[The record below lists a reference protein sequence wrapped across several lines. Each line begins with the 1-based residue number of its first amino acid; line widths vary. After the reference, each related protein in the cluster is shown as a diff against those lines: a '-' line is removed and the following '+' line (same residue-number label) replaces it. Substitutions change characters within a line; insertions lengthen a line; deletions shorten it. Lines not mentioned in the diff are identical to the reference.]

1 MSPRNSLAW
10 RLAAV
15 AGVASVVLAAC
26 SGDSETSN
34 ESSGEDSDNDSA
46 EVQRDVSGQLH
57 LGTLLPETGSL
68 EFLGPP
74 LFAGV
79 DLAVQEINAA
89 GGVGG
94 EEVVVTH
101 RDSNDTSTDTAVR
114 AADELISQGV
124 SAIVGP
130 ASSAVS
136 MTVIDKITGSNTVM
150 ISPSNTAT
158 SFTDYPDNGM
168 YFRTAPSDVLQGR
181 VLGELVRSDGNED
194 VGVMALDDAYGD
206 GLAENVSVA
215 VEDGGGTIVDRIR
228 YDPQGASFTTEVT
241 QMVTAR
247 PEALVLIGFVETL
260 SILPE
265 LETQG
270 IGPQDLP
277 VYFVDGN
284 LSNYGDDLPEGFLAG
299 SKGTLPGSDAGE
311 QFQERLLEVNPDL
324 NDFSYAAEAYDAVML
339 TALSAVSAGSFESQD
354 IANAMVE
361 VSRNGTECTSF
372 EECVQLLQDGED
384 IDYNGASGPITFSP
398 DGDITE
404 GSVGI
409 YQYGEDNTYQNIEYR
424 SGTL

>member
-1 MSPRNSLAW
+1 MGTASL
-10 RLAAV
+10 
-15 AGVASVVLAAC
+15 VLAAC
-26 SGDSETSN
+26 SDDSGTSN
-34 ESSGEDSDNDSA
+34 ASSGEDGGNDSE
-46 EVQRDVSGQLH
+46 EVQREVSGQLH

-79 DLAVQEINAA
+79 DLAVQDVNAA

-94 EEVVVTH
+94 QEIVVTH
-101 RDSNDTSTDTAVR
+101 RDSHDTSTDTAVQG
-114 AADELISQGV
+114 AEELIGQGV
-124 SAIVGP
+124 SAIIGP

-136 MTVIDKITGSNTVM
+136 MTVIDQITGSGTVM
-150 ISPSNTAT
+150 VSPSNTAT
-158 SFTDYPDNGM
+158 SFTDYPDDGM

-181 VLGELVRSDGNED
+181 VLGELVRSDGHDD
-194 VGVMALDDAYGD
+194 VGIMALDDAYGD
-206 GLAENVSVA
+206 GLAENVSAA
-215 VEDGGGTIVDRIR
+215 VEEDGGTIVDQIR

-265 LETQG
+265 LEAQG

-284 LSNYGDDLPEGFLAG
+284 LSNYGEDLPEGFLAG

-409 YQYGEDNTYQNIEYR
+409 YQYGEDNTYENIEYR
-424 SGTL
+424 SGT